1 MPDVEEIVKERISK
15 DGQILSLKAKFI
27 RELGAK
33 KLAECEL
40 IKESSEEPIILL
52 DDAFSELDFQNQE
65 YLAKFILEYN
75 QCLITGLDFSV
86 IKKLNIPTHE
96 ILMGE
101 KN

>member
-1 MPDVEEIVKERISK
+1 MLV
-15 DGQILSLKAKFI
+15 
-27 RELGAK
+27 LGI

-40 IKESSEEPIILL
+40 IKEYSEEPIILL

-86 IKKLNIPTHE
+86 IKKLNIATHE

>member
-1 MPDVEEIVKERISK
+1 MVIKI
-15 DGQILSLKAKFI
+15 DGDSAQNFASRGQARLLV
-27 RELGAK
+27 LGI

-96 ILMGE
+96 ILME
-101 KN
+101 